1 MYDND
6 WDDDDYF
13 DDFLVVRCLLC
24 SVLTNHDTN
33 LQYPPIMTVPLH
45 PLPLLQNTRYKT
57 VNIYLSIAHKQWP
70 QFQSSKLGRS
80 REAGGKC
87 WRKTA
92 LKCTAVNAGRIV
104 NAEVTFYCP
113 VFFELAS
120 ARCLIDRS
128 LLIKTSAT
136 RYCITAKAWAVRP
149 FPIYPGFSQLSLWVS
164 FSYTYYGFRLRNPTL
179 SHTKPDC

>member
-45 PLPLLQNTRYKT
+45 PLPLLQNTKYKT

-80 REAGGKC
+80 CEAGGKC

-104 NAEVTFYCP
+104 NAEVSFYCP
-113 VFFELAS
+113 SLFWAVAS

-136 RYCITAKAWAVRP
+136 RNCRTAKAWVAHYFHH
-149 FPIYPGFSQLSLWVS
+149 FP
-164 FSYTYYGFRLRNPTL
+164 TYI
-179 SHTKPDC
+179 S

>member
-1 MYDND
+1 MKYETQDKNSKSKVDDND

-13 DDFLVVRCLLC
+13 DDFLVCFFFF
-24 SVLTNHDTN
+24 TNHDTN

-45 PLPLLQNTRYKT
+45 PLPLLQNTKYKT

-136 RYCITAKAWAVRP
+136 RYCLTAKA
-149 FPIYPGFSQLSLWVS
+149 
-164 FSYTYYGFRLRNPTL
+164 
-179 SHTKPDC
+179 